1 MSTRVKIIGA
11 LAGVAALGAA
21 AFVSPPA
28 TDDSPE
34 RPNVIIA
41 QGKDGL
47 PNSSPV
53 DWVSYGDRVAVV
65 DVTSE
70 SVIPASAEEV
80 AAGEGYIGRRITLN
94 VGETVWSRPG
104 APTPPSTL
112 SPVVDGWSFQGD
124 TRTPIALEQSS
135 RLEPGHTY
143 VLSLAQLSDGTWSAL
158 GSQSALPYDG
168 DTIGA
173 GEYQGQTVTTAQFGT
188 AVKSHDKSSAQGGGY
203 VVQGTEVIMES
214 VAELTVGKPV
224 DYVETLLTTTDPNP
238 VAEANFDLDPIAR
251 FEAVAGVDEPAET
264 FCSIA
269 APLAVSAAS
278 QFTSA
283 ELGGVLEQ
291 LGARESGTDATDLGV
306 LAAYYTGDDSL
317 SSQAGTVRPRI
328 VANVE
333 SQCGIEVGDLLPTS
347 TAPVE

>member
-1 MSTRVKIIGA
+1 MSTRVKLISA

-21 AFVSPPA
+21 AFISPLA
-28 TDDSPE
+28 ADDRPE
-34 RPNVIIA
+34 RPDVILA

-53 DWVSYGDRVAVV
+53 DWVSYGDQVAVV

-70 SVIPASAEEV
+70 AEIPASAEEV
-80 AAGEGYIGRRITLN
+80 AAGEGYIGRRITLD

-104 APTPPSTL
+104 APTLPSTL
-112 SPVVDGWSFQGD
+112 SLVVDGWSFQGA

-143 VLSLAQLSDGTWSAL
+143 VLSLAKLSDGTWSAL

-173 GEYQGQTVTTAQFGT
+173 GEYQGQTVTTAQFDA
-188 AVKSHDKSSAQGGGY
+188 AVKSHDKHAAKDGGY
-203 VVQGTEVIMES
+203 VSQGAEVIMES
-214 VAELTVGKPV
+214 VAYLTVGKPV

-251 FEAVAGVDEPAET
+251 FEAVAGTDEPVET

-269 APLAVSAAS
+269 APLAVASAS
-278 QFTSA
+278 QFTSS
-283 ELGGVLEQ
+283 ELGGVLDQ
-291 LGARESGTDATDLGV
+291 LVAKESGTDATDLGV
-306 LAAYYTGDDSL
+306 LAAFHSGDDSL
-317 SSQAGTVRPRI
+317 ASQAGTVRPRV
-328 VANVE
+328 VANIE
-333 SQCGIEVGDLLPTS
+333 AQCGIEVGDLLPTS
-347 TAPVE
+347 TAPAE